1 MSNRLAGETS
11 PYLLQHARNP
21 VDWWPWGEAAFAKA
35 RREDRPIFLSI
46 GYSSCH
52 WCHVME
58 KESFENVAVADVLN
72 EHFVAIKVDREERPD
87 VDDVYMTAVQ
97 LTTGRGGWPLS
108 AFLLPDGKPFFAGT
122 YFPPDDRHGRAGF
135 RTLLL
140 RIAQAWGNERAALED
155 SARQIAAEV
164 ARAAD
169 PAGRG
174 PAESLSRD
182 ALLLPGAA
190 LAQAFDPR
198 HGGFGGAPKF
208 PPHVALEWL
217 LARGAGGD
225 AAALAHAIGT
235 LDAMALGGIRDHLGG
250 GFHRYSTD
258 AEWLL
263 PHFEKML
270 TDNAQLLGVYA
281 CAYAVTG
288 DTLYAQ
294 VARETGDYLL
304 REMRG
309 TEGGFF
315 AATDAD
321 SEGEEGKYFCWDPE
335 QILECL
341 GESDGSYFCE
351 WYGVREGGN
360 FAEEATGHGTGAS
373 VLFLSKKISSS
384 PGAEER
390 LAPLRH
396 KLLDAR
402 SKRIPPSLDDK
413 RVSGWNA
420 LAVSGFAVAARAL
433 AEPRYL
439 EAARV
444 GARFLLNVARLPDG
458 VLARTWKDGEAKI
471 PAFLEDEAFL
481 ALALLDLADAEG
493 PGAAGIWHEE
503 ARAAVE
509 SLRARF
515 RRKDGPG
522 FRFSGEGNETL
533 LSNGR
538 DLFDKAVPSA
548 SGGAAR
554 ALARLALATGNRGL
568 AREAKDAVDEVGW
581 LMARSP
587 HGTESWFFALEA
599 LFEFE
604 DRYGLLPLADTLS
617 DSGPTAGLG
626 AGDFS
631 SKVNGGENA
640 SAPTSPVRVE
650 GVAVEPKV
658 VRGGEGALILRIS
671 VAPGW
676 HLQGPDGLRIEAW
689 GGSEFTF
696 DEVPLPEPLRLTSS
710 AHDEETGWYGTF
722 EVALSF
728 SVAPRAAKGKRDVS
742 VRVAYRACGEGACR
756 PDAVASLSIPVEIV

>member
-1 MSNRLAGETS
+1 VSNRLAGETS
-11 PYLLQHARNP
+11 PYLLQHAGNP
-21 VDWWPWGEAAFAKA
+21 VDWYPWGDEAFAKA
-35 RREDRPIFLSI
+35 RREDKPVFLSI

-58 KESFENVAVADVLN
+58 KESFENAAVADLLN
-72 EHFVAIKVDREERPD
+72 EHFVSIKVDREERPD

-140 RIAQAWGNERAALED
+140 RLAEAWGNERGALED
-155 SARQIAAEV
+155 SALQIAGEV
-164 ARAAD
+164 AGAAD

-174 PAESLSRD
+174 PAEVLSRD
-182 ALLLPGAA
+182 ALRLPGAA
-190 LAQAFDPR
+190 LARAFDPR

-208 PPHVALEWL
+208 PPHLALEWL
-217 LARGAGGD
+217 LARGAEGHS
-225 AAALAHAIGT
+225 ASLAHAIGT
-235 LDAMALGGIRDHLGG
+235 LDGMALGGIRDHLGG

-281 CAYAVTG
+281 RAYAVTG
-288 DTLYAQ
+288 DPLYAQ

-309 TEGGFF
+309 TEGGFY

-321 SEGEEGKYFCWDPE
+321 SEGEEGKYFCWDPT
-335 QILECL
+335 QIRECL
-341 GESDGSYFCE
+341 GESDGRFFCE

-360 FAEEATGHGTGAS
+360 FSEEATGHGTGSS

-384 PGAEER
+384 PDAEER

-402 SKRIPPSLDDK
+402 AKRIPPALDDK

-433 AEPRYL
+433 SEPRYL

-493 PGAAGIWHEE
+493 PGAAGIWHDE
-503 ARAAVE
+503 AKAAVR

-522 FRFSGEGNETL
+522 FTFSGEGNETL

-548 SGGAAR
+548 SGAAAR
-554 ALARLALATGNRGL
+554 ALARLALATGDRAL
-568 AREAKDAVDEVGW
+568 AREAKDAVDEVAW

-587 HGTESWFFALEA
+587 HGTESWFFALET

-604 DRYGLLPLADTLS
+604 DRYGLVEAE
-617 DSGPTAGLG
+617 A
-626 AGDFS
+626 
-631 SKVNGGENA
+631 
-640 SAPTSPVRVE
+640 SPVRVE

-658 VRGGEGALILRIS
+658 VRGGKGALVLRIS
-671 VAPGW
+671 IAPGW
-676 HLQGPDGLRIEAW
+676 HLQGPDGLKVEAW

-696 DEVPLPEPLRLTSS
+696 EEIPLPPPSRIEDTSG
-710 AHDEETGWYGTF
+710 EELSGWAGTF
-722 EVALSF
+722 EANLSF
-728 SVAPRAAKGKRDVS
+728 SVSRKAEKGKRDVS
-742 VRVAYRACGEGACR
+742 VRVTHRACGEGACR
-756 PDAVASLSIPVEIV
+756 PEAVLSLSIPVEIV

>member
-1 MSNRLAGETS
+1 VSNRLAGETS
-11 PYLLQHARNP
+11 PYLRQHADNP
-21 VDWWPWGEAAFAKA
+21 VDWYPWGDEAFAKA

-58 KESFENVAVADVLN
+58 KESFENGAVADVLN
-72 EHFVAIKVDREERPD
+72 EHFVAVKVDREERPD

-174 PAESLSRD
+174 PAESLSRG

-190 LAQAFDPR
+190 LARAFDPR

-225 AAALAHAIGT
+225 GAALAHAIGT
-235 LDAMALGGIRDHLGG
+235 LDSMALGGIRDHLGG

-281 CAYAVTG
+281 RAYAVTG
-288 DTLYAQ
+288 DALYAQ

-309 TEGGFF
+309 TEGGFY

-321 SEGEEGKYFCWDPE
+321 SEGEEGKYFVWDPS
-335 QILECL
+335 QIRDVL
-341 GESDGSYFCE
+341 GKGNDAEDFLE
-351 WYGVREGGN
+351 WYSVKEEGN
-360 FAEEATGHGTGAS
+360 FLEESTGRPTGLS
-373 VLFLSKKISSS
+373 VLHLSREISST
-384 PGAEER
+384 PGAEAR
-390 LAPLRH
+390 LAPLRSA
-396 KLLDAR
+396 LLGAR
-402 SKRIPPSLDDK
+402 AKRIPPSLDDK
-413 RVSGWNA
+413 RVAGWNA

-433 AEPRYL
+433 DEPRYL

-503 ARAAVE
+503 AKRAAE
-509 SLRARF
+509 SLRGRF

-548 SGGAAR
+548 SGAAAR
-554 ALARLALATGNRGL
+554 ALARLALATGDRAL
-568 AREAKDAVDEVGW
+568 AREARDAVDEVSW

-604 DRYGLLPLADTLS
+604 DRYGPLPLADAVS
-617 DSGPTAGLG
+617 SSRPPVGPGTGG
-626 AGDFS
+626 FS
-631 SKVNGGENA
+631 SKVNEDRA
-640 SAPTSPVRVE
+640 SAGEAPVRVE

-658 VRGGEGALILRIS
+658 VRGGTGALILRIS
-671 VAPGW
+671 VADGW
-676 HLQGPDGLRIEAW
+676 HLQDPEGLRIEAW

-696 DEVPLPEPLRLTSS
+696 EEIPLPEPLRLTSS
-710 AHDEETGWYGTF
+710 AHDDETGWYGAF
-722 EVALSF
+722 EANLSF
-728 SVAPRAAKGKRDVS
+728 SVSRTASRGKKEIA
-742 VRVAYRACGEGACR
+742 VRVTYRACGEGACR

>member
-11 PYLLQHARNP
+11 PYLLQHAGNP
-21 VDWWPWGEAAFAKA
+21 VDWYPWGDEAFARA
-35 RREDRPIFLSI
+35 RREGRPVFLSI

-58 KESFENVAVADVLN
+58 KESFENAAVADLLN
-72 EHFVAIKVDREERPD
+72 EHYVSIKVDREERPD

-97 LTTGRGGWPLS
+97 LTSGRGGWPLS

-122 YFPPDDRHGRAGF
+122 YFPPEDRHGRAGF
-135 RTLLL
+135 KTLLL
-140 RIAQAWGNERAALED
+140 RIAQAWGNEREALED
-155 SARQIAAEV
+155 SARQIAEEV

-169 PAGRG
+169 PAGRQ
-174 PAESLSRD
+174 PPEALSRD

-190 LAQAFDPR
+190 LASEFDAR
-198 HGGFGGAPKF
+198 HGGFGEAPKF
-208 PPHVALEWL
+208 PPHLALEWL
-217 LARGAGGD
+217 LARGAAGD

-235 LDAMALGGIRDHLGG
+235 LDGMALGGIRDHLGG

-281 CAYAVTG
+281 RAATVTG
-288 DTLYAQ
+288 DPFYAQ

-304 REMRG
+304 NEMRG
-309 TEGGFF
+309 SEGGFY

-321 SEGEEGKYFCWDPE
+321 SEGEEGKYFVWDPA
-335 QILECL
+335 QIRSLL
-341 GESDGSYFCE
+341 GESDGSFFCE

-360 FAEEATGHGTGAS
+360 FREEATGQGTGAS

-384 PGAEER
+384 PGAEAR
-390 LAPLRH
+390 LAPLR
-396 KLLDAR
+396 AR
-402 SKRIPPSLDDK
+402 VLAARAKRIPPSLDDK
-413 RVSGWNA
+413 RVAGWNA

-444 GARFLLNVARLPDG
+444 GARFLLNVSRLPDG
-458 VLARTWKDGEAKI
+458 VLARTWKSGEAKI

-493 PGAAGIWHEE
+493 PGAGGIWHEE
-503 ARAAVE
+503 ARSAVD

-515 RRKDGPG
+515 RRKNGPG
-522 FRFSGEGNETL
+522 FTFSGAGNESL

-548 SGGAAR
+548 SGAAAR
-554 ALARLALATGNRGL
+554 ALARLALTTGDRAL
-568 AREAKDAVDEVGW
+568 AREAREAVEEVAW

-587 HGTESWFFALEA
+587 NGTVSWFFALEA

-604 DRYGLLPLADTLS
+604 DRYGEEKET
-617 DSGPTAGLG
+617 
-626 AGDFS
+626 S
-631 SKVNGGENA
+631 SKVNMAEA
-640 SAPTSPVRVE
+640 RPSPVRVE

-658 VRGGEGALILRIS
+658 VRGGRGALILRIS

-676 HLQGPDGLRIEAW
+676 HLQGPDGLTIEAW
-689 GGSEFTF
+689 SGSDTPFE
-696 DEVPLPEPLRLTSS
+696 EVSLPEPLTLTSS
-710 AHDEETGWYGTF
+710 ARDVETGWYGTF
-722 EVALSF
+722 EASLAF
-728 SVAPRAAKGKRDVS
+728 SVSSKAARGKRDVT
-742 VRVAYRACGEGACR
+742 VRVTYRACGEGACR
-756 PDAVASLSIPVEIV
+756 PDAVLSISIPLEIL